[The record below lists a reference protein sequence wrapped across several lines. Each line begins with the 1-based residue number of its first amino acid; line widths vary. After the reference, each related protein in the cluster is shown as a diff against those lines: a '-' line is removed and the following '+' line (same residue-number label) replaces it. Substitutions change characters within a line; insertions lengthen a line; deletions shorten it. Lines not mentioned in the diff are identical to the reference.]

1 MTHVLVKL
9 TNRDDIIGIL
19 ETENDKDVILTDP
32 MILVIRGDSPEEAG
46 AILLSYLPFASKNY
60 ITLNKLNVISIIPL
74 SEDMI
79 RYYTASKIY
88 CERNFDKSFASNLR
102 KSTEYLERYLYK
114 NKREPKQDIKNDV
127 LNFYMSQAASN
138 TVN

>member
-1 MTHVLVKL
+1 M
-9 TNRDDIIGIL
+9 
-19 ETENDKDVILTDP
+19 
-32 MILVIRGDSPEEAG
+32 
-46 AILLSYLPFASKNY
+46 
-60 ITLNKLNVISIIPL
+60 NKLNVISIIPL

-127 LNFYMSQAASN
+127 LNFYMSHAASN